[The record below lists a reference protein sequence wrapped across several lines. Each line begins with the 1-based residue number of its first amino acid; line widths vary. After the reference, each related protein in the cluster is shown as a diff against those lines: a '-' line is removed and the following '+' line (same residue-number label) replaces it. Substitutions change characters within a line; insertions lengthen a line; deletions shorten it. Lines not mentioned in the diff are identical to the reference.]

1 MTIPTLLWR
10 AWRLRCAICGEG
22 RLFRGWFAMNEKCS
36 HCGAS
41 FVREPGFFLG
51 SIYFN
56 YSLTVIIVTAAYVTL
71 NFGYDVSPEILL
83 PAFAVFTVA
92 FPLWY
97 FRRARSLWL
106 AFDQYFDPRR
116 GEGASGAKGVEEK
129 GRKGEGANRRRGD
142 TSEPTEL
149 RP

>member
-1 MTIPTLLWR
+1 MH
-10 AWRLRCAICGEG
+10 
-22 RLFRGWFAMNEKCS
+22 EKCS

-56 YSLTVIIVTAAYVTL
+56 YGLTVIIVTATYVTL
-71 NFGYDVSPEILL
+71 NFGYGVSPDILL

-106 AFDQYFDPRR
+106 AFDQFFDPRGGD
-116 GEGASGAKGVEEK
+116 GEKSSGGKFNGHTGEE
-129 GRKGEGANRRRGD
+129 
-142 TSEPTEL
+142 P
-149 RP
+149 